1 MLRQVVDYYHQTLK
15 QESEAQAYLAKRGLD
30 DIALI
35 DRFTLGYANR
45 TLGLTLPQKT
55 RKAGAE
61 IRSQLERIGIY
72 RDTGREHFNG
82 SLVIPVINEQGL
94 IQEVYGRKL
103 LDNLRKGT
111 PKHIYLPGSHEGV
124 FNVTG
129 LKNTE
134 EVILCESLIDAL
146 TFWRWGFTHVTASY
160 GINGFTEEL
169 QQCFIAHKIKRVLI
183 AYDRDD
189 AGNHGAIKVAEQLS
203 QCGVDCLRILF
214 PQGMDANQYA
224 CQMSPPQKSLALIIK
239 KAERMGS
246 DNKPPQPS
254 TLSADVKH
262 RDDFFSLA
270 AKEKTTAAEITA
282 VVEPSTAIPPLEIPS
297 TPSHTIEAEVS
308 DHEIKIT
315 LGQRLYR
322 VRGLQ
327 KNTHYE
333 QLKINLRVSQ
343 NEAVHVDQLE
353 LYSAKARQ
361 NFIKQ
366 ASTELDVKEEII
378 KKDLGKILLK
388 LEALQDEK
396 IKNTLEKQAKK
407 EIILT
412 NEEHQQALDLLKSPQ
427 LIQQILSDFERCG
440 IVGESINKQVGYL
453 AAVSRKL
460 ESPLAVM
467 VQSSSAAGKSA
478 LMESVLAFMPEEER
492 IQYSAMTGQA
502 LFYMGEKDLKHKILA
517 IAEEEGASTASYALK
532 LLQSEGQVSIA
543 STGKN
548 ATTGNLETQEYKVE
562 GPVMLFSTTTAIDL
576 DEELLNRCIILS
588 VDESREQTRAI
599 HRVQRERRT
608 QAGQRARKDK
618 KKLIKLHQNAQR
630 LLKSLDIRNPYVHHL
645 TFLDDKTRMRRDHE
659 KYLGLIDSITLLHQY
674 QREIVQDDY
683 EGEISQYVVVTLDD
697 VELANTLAHE
707 ILGRTLDELP
717 PQTRRLLTLMTEM
730 VQTTCEREG
739 IEQSDYRF
747 SRKQIRHDCGW
758 TDFQVKKHMHRLEE
772 LEYVL
777 VHSGSRGK
785 SIVYELLY
793 NGEGEEGDNFLMG
806 LLDVN
811 KLRYD
816 EQKNPLS
823 KQKKPP
829 SSPQVVPKK
838 PPSSTEE
845 NTNNTI
851 NIGLNAESAQNSSK
865 STYREN
871 HAQTLHRNRKPISL
885 AAKSVN

>member
-1 MLRQVVDYYHQTLK
+1 
-15 QESEAQAYLAKRGLD
+15 
-30 DIALI
+30 
-35 DRFTLGYANR
+35 
-45 TLGLTLPQKT
+45 
-55 RKAGAE
+55 
-61 IRSQLERIGIY
+61 
-72 RDTGREHFNG
+72 
-82 SLVIPVINEQGL
+82 
-94 IQEVYGRKL
+94 
-103 LDNLRKGT
+103 
-111 PKHIYLPGSHEGV
+111 
-124 FNVTG
+124 
-129 LKNTE
+129 
-134 EVILCESLIDAL
+134 
-146 TFWRWGFTHVTASY
+146 
-160 GINGFTEEL
+160 
-169 QQCFIAHKIKRVLI
+169 
-183 AYDRDD
+183 
-189 AGNHGAIKVAEQLS
+189 
-203 QCGVDCLRILF
+203 
-214 PQGMDANQYA
+214 
-224 CQMSPPQKSLALIIK
+224 
-239 KAERMGS
+239 
-246 DNKPPQPS
+246 
-254 TLSADVKH
+254 
-262 RDDFFSLA
+262 
-270 AKEKTTAAEITA
+270 
-282 VVEPSTAIPPLEIPS
+282 
-297 TPSHTIEAEVS
+297 
-308 DHEIKIT
+308 
-315 LGQRLYR
+315 GQRLYR